1 MANTDSVFT
10 KATAA
15 DVPALQFRKVSEDGV
30 MIHDDKA
37 VASMYTNAQ
46 AATAKEHNMSLLEG
60 LRLYPKA
67 VAWSVLISSCC
78 AMEGYDISLLG
89 NFYAFPPFNK
99 KFGVQISENN
109 YQVPARWQTGLSN
122 GAQCGQILGL
132 FVNGLFTERYG
143 YRKVLIVSLL
153 WLAAVITMFFC
164 APNIKVLL
172 AAEILAGIPW
182 GVFQSIAISYAS
194 DVCPI
199 ALRGYLTCYA
209 NFCWGWGQL
218 IGIGVIRSM
227 FKREDQ
233 WAYRIPY
240 AVQWVWPPLIL
251 VGVIFAPESP
261 WWLVR
266 HGRIEEAKRSLRRL
280 TSHKQDMA
288 SNIDESCDMIR
299 HTTELEKDITSGA
312 SYVDCFKGIDLR
324 RTEIICAIWSMQN
337 LAGNSFSNY
346 STYFFEQA
354 GLTGT
359 IPYDF
364 AMGQYGINMVG
375 VFGAWGLMACGIG
388 RRKLIITGLCGLT
401 VSLMAMGFLGI
412 IPDSH
417 RKEAGLATGSLML
430 VWAVFY
436 QCTVGTVAYSLV
448 GEIASRRLSIKTVA
462 LGRAAY
468 NVVAI
473 VCNVLTPYMI
483 NPTAWN
489 WGNYAGFFWAGSC
502 VMCLV
507 YAYFRVPEPSGRTF
521 AELDLLFERRVS
533 ARKFAST
540 EVNIFDI
547 ALHHSLDKKDET
559 LVDHVEEKA

>member
-1 MANTDSVFT
+1 MAGEDPAV
-10 KATAA
+10 TAFVE
-15 DVPALQFRKVSEDGV
+15 DVPPHPSRKVSEDGPLFQ
-30 MIHDDKA
+30 DKEISA
-37 VASMYTNAQ
+37 MYANAA
-46 AATAKEHNMSLLEG
+46 AATEKEQSMTLLEG

-67 VAWSVLISSCC
+67 IAWSVLISSCC

-89 NFYAFPPFNK
+89 NFYAFAPFNR
-99 KFGVQISENN
+99 KFGVELDDGTW
-109 YQVPARWQTGLSN
+109 QVPARWQTGLSN
-122 GAQCGQILGL
+122 GAQCGQIIGL
-132 FVNGLFTERYG
+132 IVNGIFTERHG
-143 YRKVLIVSLL
+143 YRKVLMASLI
-153 WLAAVITMFFC
+153 WLAAVITLFFC

-172 AAEILAGIPW
+172 AGEILAGIPW

-218 IGIGVIRSM
+218 IGIGVIRAM
-227 FKREDQ
+227 FTRDDQ

-251 VGVIFAPESP
+251 AGVIFAPESP
-261 WWLVR
+261 WWLIR
-266 HGRIEEAKRSLRRL
+266 HGRIEEAKKSLRRL
-280 TSHKQDMA
+280 A
-288 SNIDESCDMIR
+288 SPKRNASYDVDETADMIR

-312 SYVDCFKGIDLR
+312 SYWDCFKGVDLR
-324 RTEIICAIWSMQN
+324 RTEIVCAIWSMQN
-337 LAGNSFSNY
+337 LSGNTFSNY

-375 VFGAWGLMACGIG
+375 VFGAWGLMALGLG
-388 RRKLIITGLCGLT
+388 RRKLILIGTSGLCIVLL
-401 VSLMAMGFLGI
+401 VMGFMGL
-412 IPDSH
+412 IPDSKQ
-417 RKEAGLATGSLML
+417 REAGLATGSLML
-430 VWAVFY
+430 VWAIFY

-473 VCNVLTPYMI
+473 ICNVLTPYMI

-502 VMCLV
+502 FLCLV
-507 YAYFRVPEPSGRTF
+507 YAYFRVPEPSGRTY
-521 AELDLLFERRVS
+521 AELDLLFERKIS

-540 EVNIFDI
+540 HVNAFDV
-547 ALHHSLDKKDET
+547 ALHHQVGEDKV
-559 LVDHVEEKA
+559 LSDHVEKV